1 MTRKY
6 VRKVAPL
13 TAPLLD
19 TVRVQPRPGYIL
31 AGIPATG
38 ADVPKALADE
48 WIRNGLVVKV
58 EER

>member
-6 VRKVAPL
+6 VRSVPPM
-13 TAPLLD
+13 TAPLLR
-19 TVRVQPRPGYIL
+19 TVRVRPRPGYIL

-38 ADVPKALADE
+38 ADVPTAQADE
-48 WIRNGLVVKV
+48 WIRNGLVVRV